1 MEVQGLGKLWSH
13 MKPTSFED
21 GDVLDIHVGQLW
33 SLVRGTLPYDWY
45 SLRWCESTA
54 GHTYDNKYLT
64 NKETYAE
71 NNDSVNERIHETPY
85 IYRVGED
92 KDPTVLCNR
101 RLTR

>member
-1 MEVQGLGKLWSH
+1 MLLASSILLTGEVQALGKLWSH

-54 GHTYDNKYLT
+54 GHTYSNKYLAT
-64 NKETYAE
+64 SEAYAD
-71 NNDSVNERIHETPY
+71 NNESVN
-85 IYRVGED
+85 
-92 KDPTVLCNR
+92 
-101 RLTR
+101 